1 MKAMTGINITLEDM
15 YTVADRIYALI
26 RAFWVREFGNKWNRN
41 MDRVPARWFTE
52 PLTKGAFKGTKL
64 DQTGYENMLQLYYKK
79 RGWDQRGIPTKSTL
93 ATLGL
98 QDVAQQLSQHV
109 QLNP

>member
-1 MKAMTGINITLEDM
+1 MTGINITLEDM

-41 MDRVPARWFTE
+41 MDIAPARWFTE